1 MTMLA
6 FLLLSVL
13 VTSVGALTPLSR
25 EDANSL
31 NNELEQVRQNVS
43 VQSIFGNNL
52 LICLVM
58 FVPILGPIFGL
69 WALYNTGVVIA
80 AESIV
85 QGIPSFLILSSLLIL
100 PFAWPEFISYSTALA
115 ESVWL
120 IQRARRGMI
129 RREIKN
135 AAVLVA
141 IVAVMLLIGAT
152 IETALILYLGG

>member
-1 MTMLA
+1 VA
-6 FLLLSVL
+6 FLLLSVF

-43 VQSIFGNNL
+43 VQYIFGNNL

-58 FVPILGPIFGL
+58 FVPIVGPIFGL
-69 WALYNTGVVIA
+69 WAMYNTGVVIA
-80 AESIV
+80 AEGIV
-85 QGIPSFLILSSLLIL
+85 QGVPSLLILSSLLIL
-100 PFAWPEFISYSTALA
+100 PFAWLEFISYSTALA

-120 IQRARRGMI
+120 IQRARRGTI

-152 IETALILYLGG
+152 IETALILYSGG

>member
-1 MTMLA
+1 
-6 FLLLSVL
+6 
-13 VTSVGALTPLSR
+13 
-25 EDANSL
+25 
-31 NNELEQVRQNVS
+31 
-43 VQSIFGNNL
+43 
-52 LICLVM
+52 
-58 FVPILGPIFGL
+58 
-69 WALYNTGVVIA
+69 LYNTGVVIA
-80 AESIV
+80 AEGIV